1 MDPNTQQELRKVF
14 KTATELHQQ
23 GALSQAAELYQ
34 TVLQLQPNNANCLHL
49 LGVVA
54 HQVGQ
59 HEDGIELINAAL
71 EVDTSKPDYYFNRA
85 LCYQAI
91 DELESAASSYQQAI
105 SLSDSYLA
113 AYENL
118 GVVRQDQG
126 NSMLAIEQFR
136 KALALNPDS
145 ELALRNLATVLLNEN
160 RDEEALVT
168 LDHLL
173 ALNPFDANGHLKLSQ
188 IQMRAEEFAAAWDS
202 YEWRF
207 YASDYLDHN
216 TPQTVALAHYV
227 EEPSCHNS
235 VLVTAEQGLGDEI
248 MFASCANDLG
258 ADTMRVHWQCDSR
271 LLPLFKRSMPEI
283 NFLVSNQTLD
293 LNALD
298 LDAKVAA
305 GSLPRLYRGDLA
317 QFSGKAYLIACPDR
331 QAEMASILRQLPG
344 GLKIGLS
351 WQGGL
356 DARSRR
362 TRSIALSEFA
372 VLADDGHTLVDL
384 QYGDHENDLKSF
396 NAEGERL
403 YRLPGLDLTQDIDG
417 VAALL
422 STLDLVVTIDNS
434 LAHLAGALGVPVYLL
449 LPSASERRW
458 LKKRSDS
465 VWYASMSLFRQTR
478 SAEGWRSCIELVR
491 EALNAQTP
499 SDCHSKPTAV
509 VQTKPQATSASRSAF
524 ILNDTG
530 NWYHW
535 GCSCTS
541 LGLAGSV
548 RARGYALDS
557 LAINQTPGAPKLE
570 GLSAWD
576 DRENLQNFRN
586 ANAALIE
593 RLSKADKIVVNGE
606 GTLHGLSQ
614 GARNLLFLARFC
626 AKELGK
632 SVHIVNHSCYPD
644 DSPAGLSVY
653 KEVYRWMDFVA
664 VREPLSHRLP
674 GQDDEDAELSFDCLP
689 LFLQAYP
696 QLINSSSGNYVVIA
710 GSAAYGEAGIEPLAT
725 AVRRLSKS
733 GVRSVF
739 LFGASAYVAADEL
752 RFGRLL
758 VQACENKLEIVHAR
772 SEYEWLQTIAGSAA
786 LISGRFHHTI
796 AAAFTRTPFL
806 VTPSN
811 SKKIQGLTE
820 ALGLPDN
827 YVANQHEFE
836 VALLERLPELVRQPE
851 SSLLTAERRS
861 HLMELATRNAGQL

>member
-71 EVDTSKPDYYFNRA
+71 EIDTSKPDFFFNRA
-85 LCYQAI
+85 LCYQAM
-91 DELESAASSYQQAI
+91 DDLESAADSYQQAI
-105 SLSDSYLA
+105 SLNDSYLA
-113 AYENL
+113 AHENL

-126 NSMLAIEQFR
+126 NSALAIDQFR

-160 RDEEALVT
+160 CDEEAAVALS
-168 LDHLL
+168 HLI

-188 IQMRAEEFAAAWDS
+188 LQMRAEEFAAAWDS

-216 TPQTVALAHYV
+216 TPQTVTLAHYV
-227 EEPSCHNS
+227 DEPDCHS
-235 VLVTAEQGLGDEI
+235 AVLVTAEQGLGDEI
-248 MFASCANDLG
+248 MFASCASDLG
-258 ADTMRVHWQCDSR
+258 AKAKRVHWQCDSR
-271 LLPLFKRSMPEI
+271 LLPLFERSMPDI
-283 NFLVSNQTLD
+283 NFLASSHPLE

-298 LDAKVAA
+298 LDAKVTA
-305 GSLPRLYRGDLA
+305 GSLPRLYRRDLA
-317 QFSGKAYLIACPDR
+317 QFSGKAYLKACSDR
-331 QAEMASILRQLPG
+331 QAEMASWLRQLPG
-344 GLKIGLS
+344 RLKIGLS

-362 TRSIALSEFA
+362 ARSIALSEFA
-372 VLADDGHTLVDL
+372 AFANDKHALVDL
-384 QYGDHENDLKSF
+384 QYGDHDDDLKAF
-396 NAEGERL
+396 NADGERL
-403 YRLPGLDLTQDIDG
+403 HRLPGLDLTQDIDG

-422 STLDLVVTIDNS
+422 SALDLVITIDNS

-458 LKKRSDS
+458 LKARSDS
-465 VWYASMSLFRQTR
+465 VWYSSMTLFRQAE
-478 SAEGWRSCIELVR
+478 SAAGWSGPIESVR
-491 EALNAQTP
+491 TALDSQTSRE
-499 SDCHSKPTAV
+499 SDLRPLEV
-509 VQTKPQATSASRSAF
+509 LQTKASTSSPSKRAF
-524 ILNDTG
+524 LLNDTG

-541 LGLAGSV
+541 LGLSTLV

-557 LAINQTPGAPKLE
+557 LAINQTPMAPTLDE
-570 GLSAWD
+570 LSAWD
-576 DRENLQNFRN
+576 DGKNVQDFRTM
-586 ANAALIE
+586 NAALIE
-593 RLSKADKIVVNGE
+593 RLTQADKIVVNGE

-614 GARNLLFLARFC
+614 GAQNLLFLARFC
-626 AKELGK
+626 ARELGK

-644 DSPAGLSVY
+644 DSSAGLALY
-653 KEVYRWMDFVA
+653 QEAYQWMDFVA
-664 VREPLSHRLP
+664 VREPLSQRLT
-674 GQDDEDAELSFDCLP
+674 GQDGEDAALSFDCLP

-710 GSAAYGEAGIEPLAT
+710 VSAAYGEAGIEPLAT